1 MCASAWGYVHMSTAR
16 RVQQKHQIPLKPEVQ
31 AAVGLLMWCW
41 ESSSGLPQ
49 EQLALFNNRAVSSA
63 SPPPGCLVIDVG

>member
-31 AAVGLLMWCW
+31 AAPDVVLGIKLRA
-41 ESSSGLPQ
+41 SS
-49 EQLALFNNRAVSSA
+49 RAASS
-63 SPPPGCLVIDVG
+63 L